1 MEQSVGRI
9 GQSVVVKGDLRA
21 AEDLTIEG
29 QVDGKIELD
38 RNVLTIGTG
47 GQISAQI
54 LARVVIVMGK
64 VKGTITA
71 TEAIN
76 IRETASVEGELAA
89 PKISISEGAFFRG
102 QVAMER
108 PKGEAVPAKDTS
120 KETRARQQ
128 PVKPPATRPDTPVT
142 ASVSASG

>member
-9 GQSVVVKGDLRA
+9 GQSVVVKGDLSA

-47 GQISAQI
+47 GQSSAQI

-89 PKISISEGAFFRG
+89 PKISISDGASFRG
-102 QVAMER
+102 QVDMEG
-108 PKGEAVPAKDTS
+108 PKGEAVPAKDTN

-128 PVKPPATRPDTPVT
+128 PAKPPAPRPDTPVT